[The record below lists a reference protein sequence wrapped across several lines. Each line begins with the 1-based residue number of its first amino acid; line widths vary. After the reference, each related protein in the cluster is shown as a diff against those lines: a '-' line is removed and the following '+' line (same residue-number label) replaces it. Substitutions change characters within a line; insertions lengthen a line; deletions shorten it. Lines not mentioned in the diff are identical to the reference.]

1 MNACFI
7 RRVMCLGWF
16 GAILAG
22 VVLASS
28 PAVAQDKEPLRFGLA
43 MPFTGSQ
50 ALFGTD
56 QGNAAIMAVKDINE
70 KGGVAG
76 RKLEVIV
83 LDTQADPQLGINAIN
98 RLVSVEKVPIFMTS
112 WSAVVK
118 AVAPIANREKVLGI
132 SASANSPEIA
142 TLGDYIYTTFPLAD
156 VDITAVAR
164 YSYKTLGKKTAAVL
178 YVNNETGIDAAKVYR
193 SVFEKEGGKVIVYE
207 AYDPKMTDYTGML
220 LKVRTANPDVV
231 HIQGLIADLPQ
242 VIAQLRQLGLKQT
255 VTSYSIGA
263 NPKIIEQLG
272 KAAEGLIVTSLA
284 PGPEGNPRVAQFV
297 ERWKKET
304 GRVPNGLSYTQY
316 LYDEPYIVAQLF
328 DWVIKH
334 NLPLT
339 GENMR
344 KALLAIKEFDLPMTG
359 KLVVGDDHRVQKPVY
374 LLIVKDGAFTPLATI
389 D

>member
-1 MNACFI
+1 M
-7 RRVMCLGWF
+7 
-16 GAILAG
+16 
-22 VVLASS
+22 
-28 PAVAQDKEPLRFGLA
+28 AQSGEPLRFGLA
-43 MPFTGSQ
+43 MPFSGSQ

-56 QGNAAIMAVKDINE
+56 QGNAAIMAVKDVNE

-98 RLVSVEKVPIFMTS
+98 RLVSVEKVPVFMTS

-207 AYDPKMTDYTGML
+207 AYDPKMNDYTGML
-220 LKVRTANPDVV
+220 LKLRNANPEIV
-231 HIQGLIADLPQ
+231 HIQGLIADLPL
-242 VIAQLRQLGLKQT
+242 VIAQMRQLGLQQPIT
-255 VTSYSIGA
+255 TYSIGT
-263 NPKIIEQLG
+263 NPRLIEQLG
-272 KAAEGLIVTSLA
+272 KAAEGLIATSLA
-284 PGPEGNPRVAQFV
+284 PGADVNPRVAGFV

-304 GRVPNGLSYTQY
+304 GRVPNGLPYTQY
-316 LYDEPYIVAQLF
+316 LYDEPYIIAQLF
-328 DWVIKH
+328 EWVIK
-334 NLPLT
+334 NKLPIS
-339 GENMR
+339 GENLR

-359 KLVVGDDHRVQKPVY
+359 KLIIGEDHRVHKPVY
-374 LLIVKDGAFTPLATI
+374 LLTVKNGALVPLATI